1 MKKPN
6 NIQPK
11 YDNELALHF
20 QNARRVRSPRTDDFP
35 ESSCGTGSRRNLV
48 HLTATCPAT
57 RFGKVVSTI
66 CLFYI
71 LLFTSCEEQITPE
84 EERARQEYSEL
95 MNKFRFPYI
104 LDKPTQVYKM
114 PEVLREISGL
124 GITKTGELGCIQD
137 EQGVIFIY
145 DTDQCEIN
153 RRIGYGKNADYEGVA
168 FAGDDAFVLRTNG
181 NIYRVL
187 AFDGGQPVRQ
197 KHKSLLN
204 RKNNTKGI
212 AYEPNKNRI
221 LAICKDGYARGDGN
235 FIEQLAIFPYDI
247 DSNSVADSV
256 AYSLNID
263 QVKRYAE
270 LANPE
275 TYREVFPMFYRSNL
289 TTFPIYPS
297 ALAVHPKTGDIY
309 ITSGAGGLLFV
320 LNNDGLLV
328 HIERLREDAYLQIE
342 GLTFRPDGT
351 MLMAS
356 EGKDK
361 PGELYEFESMIN
373 D

>member
-1 MKKPN
+1 LCVFF
-6 NIQPK
+6 I
-11 YDNELALHF
+11 A
-20 QNARRVRSPRTDDFP
+20 
-35 ESSCGTGSRRNLV
+35 SCGE
-48 HLTATCPAT
+48 
-57 RFGKVVSTI
+57 KI
-66 CLFYI
+66 D
-71 LLFTSCEEQITPE
+71 PE

-95 MNKFRFPYI
+95 MNSFRFPYM
-104 LDKPTQVYKM
+104 LDKPTQVYKL

-124 GITKTGELGCIQD
+124 GITKTGEVGCIQD

-181 NIYRVL
+181 NIW
-187 AFDGGQPVRQ
+187 QPVRQ

-212 AYEPNKNRI
+212 AYEPNKNRV
-221 LAICKDGYARGDGN
+221 LAICKDGYATGNGN

-247 DSNSVADSV
+247 DSNTVADSV
-256 AYSLNID
+256 AYSLDID
-263 QVKRYAE
+263 QVKKYTE

-275 TYREVFPMFYRSNL
+275 TYREVFPMFYRANL
-289 TTFPIYPS
+289 ATFPIYPS

-309 ITSGAGGLLFV
+309 IASGAGGLLFV
-320 LNNDGLLV
+320 LNSNGLLV
-328 HIERLREDAYLQIE
+328 HIERLREDSYLQIE
-342 GLTFRPDGT
+342 GLTFRPNGT
-351 MLMAS
+351 LLMAS

>member
-6 NIQPK
+6 DIQLK
-11 YDNELALHF
+11 SDKKLALHF
-20 QNARRVRSPRTDDFP
+20 ENARRVCTDDF
-35 ESSCGTGSRRNLV
+35 SRRRV
-48 HLTATCPAT
+48 ASKLTATSPAT
-57 RFGKVVSTI
+57 QFGKIVSTGI
-66 CLFYI
+66 CILCALF
-71 LLFTSCEEQITPE
+71 FASCGEKISPE
-84 EERARQEYSEL
+84 EEQARQAYSEL
-95 MNKFRFPYI
+95 MNSFRFPYM

-124 GITKTGELGCIQD
+124 GITKTGEVGCIQD

-153 RRIGYGKNADYEGVA
+153 RRIGYGKNADYEGVT
-168 FAGDDAFVLRTNG
+168 FVKDDAFVLRTNG

-212 AYEPNKNRI
+212 AYESGKNRV
-221 LAICKDGYARGDGN
+221 LAICKDGYTTGDGN

-247 DSNSVADSV
+247 DSNTVADSV
-256 AYSLNID
+256 AYSLDID
-263 QVKRYAE
+263 KVKKYAE
-270 LANPE
+270 LAEPE
-275 TYREVFPMFYRSNL
+275 TYREVFPMFYRANL

-309 ITSGAGGLLFV
+309 IASGASGLLFI
-320 LNNDGLLV
+320 LNSDGALV
-328 HIERLREDAYLQIE
+328 HIERLREDSYLQIE
-342 GLTFRPDGT
+342 GLTFRPNGAL
-351 MLMAS
+351 LMAS
-356 EGKDK
+356 EGKEK